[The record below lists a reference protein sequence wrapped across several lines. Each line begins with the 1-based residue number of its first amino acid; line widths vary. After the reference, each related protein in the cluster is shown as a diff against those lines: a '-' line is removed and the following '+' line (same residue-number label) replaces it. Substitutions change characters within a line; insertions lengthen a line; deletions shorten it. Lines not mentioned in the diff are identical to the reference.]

1 VKRLILSYKQRDDL
15 DKNNRSV
22 FYCLLLKHLIGVQDI
37 SEHKALHI
45 LSTTA
50 VDLRKMDDL
59 KDLPD
64 TVTTCELARLQIS
77 SRIIKVTQNAITLF
91 VNSVAKG

>member
-1 VKRLILSYKQRDDL
+1 VKRLILSYKKRDDL

-22 FYCLLLKHLIGVQDI
+22 FYCLLLKHLISVLEI
-37 SEHKALHI
+37 SEHKALHV

-59 KDLPD
+59 KDLPE
-64 TVTTCELARLQIS
+64 TVSTCELARLQLS
-77 SRIIKVTQNAITLF
+77 SRIIKFTQGAITLF

>member
-1 VKRLILSYKQRDDL
+1 MILSYKQRDDL

-22 FYCLLLKHLIGVQDI
+22 FYCLLLKHLIGVQEI

-50 VDLRKMDDL
+50 VDLRKMDDF
-59 KDLPD
+59 KDLPQ
-64 TVTTCELARLQIS
+64 TVTTCELARL
-77 SRIIKVTQNAITLF
+77 LLC
-91 VNSVAKG
+91 